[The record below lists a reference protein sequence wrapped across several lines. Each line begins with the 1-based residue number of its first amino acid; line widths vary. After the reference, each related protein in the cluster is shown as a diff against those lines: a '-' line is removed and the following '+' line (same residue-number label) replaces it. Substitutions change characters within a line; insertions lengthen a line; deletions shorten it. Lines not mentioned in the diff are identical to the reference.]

1 MPSIKS
7 LLLCATGALA
17 VTSVTQVIADISL
30 IDQNIQTLNT
40 QAASYT
46 GGLADSL
53 TILGSLYNIY
63 GSFVQGATDASQ
75 LPASISESDA
85 QSLMQ
90 HTNATL
96 VGDSATAVKTLK
108 EKKGYFQE
116 LQMAGSV
123 ATALGQLSVG
133 HEKFTKQVVQRTPD
147 DMTPDEMSIMDII
160 MEVLKDG
167 ISFFESQ

>member
-1 MPSIKS
+1 M
-7 LLLCATGALA
+7 
-17 VTSVTQVIADISL
+17 
-30 IDQNIQTLNT
+30 
-40 QAASYT
+40 
-46 GGLADSL
+46 
-53 TILGSLYNIY
+53 
-63 GSFVQGATDASQ
+63 
-75 LPASISESDA
+75 
-85 QSLMQ
+85 
-90 HTNATL
+90 
-96 VGDSATAVKTLK
+96 GDSATAVKTLK